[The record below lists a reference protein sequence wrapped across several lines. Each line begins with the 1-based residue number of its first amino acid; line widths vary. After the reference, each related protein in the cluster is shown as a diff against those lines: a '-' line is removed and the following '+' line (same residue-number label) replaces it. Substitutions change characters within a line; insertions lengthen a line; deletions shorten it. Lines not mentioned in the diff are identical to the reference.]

1 MTKRA
6 MQRIMMHGVKP
17 WRQIFSLSL
26 LASLAACTSTQA
38 PDVVSASVTDTVTI
52 SIVGTNDVHGA
63 LLGAPHIGGMELLS
77 GYVNNL
83 RALRAADGG
92 TVLLI
97 DAGDMWQGTLES
109 NLTEGASVVAA
120 YNALDY
126 TAAAFGNHEFDF
138 GPVGPRST
146 PDSTDDDPQGAMKSR
161 AVEAQFPMLAAN
173 LIDLTTGAPVDWEN
187 VQPSVMVDAGDVKVG
202 IIGVMTEQAIRT
214 TILANSQGLRVDPI
228 VPTVTEYANRLRAAG
243 AAIIIVTAH
252 AGSQC
257 EDFSNPVDL
266 SSCDHQGEI
275 FRVANALLPG
285 TVDVII
291 AGHDHSGI
299 AHIVNGI
306 AVASAFARNSAIDRI
321 DLEVDPVTGMI
332 VSRKIHAPQALCR
345 YLSVKQLNCAEQ
357 TRPDLPLAAAM
368 YAGQPVI
375 PDIAMAETIAPAI
388 EQAQEMKMEEI
399 GIFLET
405 EFLRGPIP
413 ESSVGNLLMD
423 ALLESAADAD
433 FAIHNSSGGIR
444 ADLPRGELQ
453 YGSLYEMFPFDNRMT
468 TIELSGAELRRVL
481 TDQMRSPHWRA
492 GFSGGTII
500 ARCVDKELQIT
511 VVRPWGAEVGD
522 DEVLRI
528 VTADFLVTG
537 GDAIFS
543 NVIPPDG
550 FAVDD
555 DAPFIRDVL
564 QNWLSERGGAI
575 SADMFHD
582 ENSPRFIYESPPP
595 IDCTK
600 RRR

>member
-1 MTKRA
+1 
-6 MQRIMMHGVKP
+6 MMHKVKP
-17 WRQIFSLSL
+17 WRRIFSLSL

-38 PDVVSASVTDTVTI
+38 PELVSASITDTVTI
-52 SIVGTNDVHGA
+52 SIVGTNDIHGA
-63 LLGAPHIGGMELLS
+63 LTGAPHVGGMELLS

-120 YNALDY
+120 FNALGY

-138 GPVGPRST
+138 GPVGPQST
-146 PDSTDDDPQGAMKSR
+146 PEAADDDPQGAMKLR

-173 LIDLTTGAPVDWEN
+173 LIDLETGAPVDWEN
-187 VQPSVMVDAGDVKVG
+187 VQPSVMVDLGDVKVG
-202 IIGVMTEQAIRT
+202 IIGVMTEHAIQT
-214 TILANSQGLRVDPI
+214 TILANSRGLRVDPI
-228 VPTVTEYANRLRAAG
+228 VPTVTEHANRLRAAG

-291 AGHDHSGI
+291 AGHDHSGV

-306 AVASAFARNSAIDRI
+306 AVASAFARNRAIDRI
-321 DLEVDPVTGMI
+321 DLKVDPLTGMI
-332 VSRKIHAPQALCR
+332 VSREIHAPQLLCR
-345 YLSVKQLNCAEQ
+345 YLSVQQLNCAEQ

-368 YAGQPVI
+368 YAGQPVV
-375 PDIAMAETIAPAI
+375 PDIAIAETIAPAI
-388 EQAQEMKMEEI
+388 ERAQEMKIEEI
-399 GIFLET
+399 GIYLET
-405 EFLRGPIP
+405 EFLRGSIP

-423 ALLESAADAD
+423 TLLESAADAD
-433 FAIHNSSGGIR
+433 FAMHNSSGGIR
-444 ADLPRGELQ
+444 ADLPSGELL

-481 TDQMRSPHWRA
+481 ANQMSSQHWRA
-492 GFSGGTII
+492 GFSGGKVI
-500 ARCVDKELQIT
+500 ARCVEKELQIT
-511 VVRPWGAEVGD
+511 VVRPWGAEVRD
-522 DEVLRI
+522 DEVLKI
-528 VTADFLVTG
+528 VTADFLATG
-537 GDAIFS
+537 GNGIFS
-543 NVIPPDG
+543 EVIPPGG
-550 FAVDD
+550 FALDG
-555 DAPFIRDVL
+555 DAPLIRDVM
-564 QNWLSERGGAI
+564 QKWLSERGGAI

-582 ENSPRFIYESPPP
+582 ENSRRFIYESPPP